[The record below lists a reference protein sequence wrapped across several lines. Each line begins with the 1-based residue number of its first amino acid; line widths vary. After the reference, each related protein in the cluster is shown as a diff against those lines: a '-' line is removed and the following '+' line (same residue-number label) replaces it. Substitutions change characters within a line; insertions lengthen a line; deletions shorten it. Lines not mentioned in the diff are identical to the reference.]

1 MGGSIHFHLLSLTK
15 SENGFVKGEAL
26 RILRTNSSKATFE
39 EVFQISKSAL

>member
-26 RILRTNSSKATFE
+26 RILRMTGFAHQKKIM
-39 EVFQISKSAL
+39 QIRLRVD